1 MDVKREIKWCTQ
13 VLKWQRDAV
22 RSGNAREADSCGQ
35 LVGQSLDNIGRWAD
49 MAEAA
54 VALAE
59 YQATS
64 GYDPEVDSKT
74 YTAERGRLWHAF
86 IMARAKAKGA
96 SNEPT

>member
-54 VALAE
+54 LAYVEWQIDNGVDVRMDGATYMREREKLWDAFMVA
-59 YQATS
+59 
-64 GYDPEVDSKT
+64 
-74 YTAERGRLWHAF
+74 RG
-86 IMARAKAKGA
+86 KAKGI
-96 SNEPT
+96 EQ